1 MSDICAANRMKLL
14 LQRLCKEAAF
24 GSALRS
30 MILITS
36 LFLVLTVSVYPGLRS
51 LAIQLHAA
59 ITGSYVPGHYS
70 VLLINSPNVQTA
82 KDVGRAVM
90 EKHLAASVNI
100 FSKTSTMYYWKGE
113 IQDASETLMLVRT
126 KTSRIQQ
133 VVEYMRTIH
142 PYANPEVLG
151 FSVEDG
157 SSAYMKWMDEAIPD
171 D

>member
-100 FSKTSTMYYWKGE
+100 FSKTSTM
-113 IQDASETLMLVRT
+113 
-126 KTSRIQQ
+126 
-133 VVEYMRTIH
+133 TIH